1 MKLPYEKI
9 VNSESDTCSVAAE
22 FIKLLK
28 PGSIVSM
35 KGNLGAGKTFFVNC
49 VCNNLGIID
58 QTTSPSFSLV
68 NIYEGKYR
76 IYHFDFYRIKKLEE
90 LYDIGFEDYLNDE
103 NSIIFIEWAELWSE
117 ILPENYLIVEINN
130 VDEKENGKRIIKIYE
145 NEK

>member
-9 VNSESDTCSVAAE
+9 VDSEAETCAVAKE
-22 FIKLLK
+22 FIEILA
-28 PGSIVSM
+28 PRSIVAL

-49 VCNNLGIID
+49 ICNYLGID
-58 QTTSPSFSLV
+58 KTSSPSFSLV
-68 NIYEGKYR
+68 NIYEGKHR

-103 NSIIFIEWAELWSE
+103 NAIVFIEWADLWNE
-117 ILPENYLIVEINN
+117 ILPENYFVVELNYFP
-130 VDEKENGKRIIKIYE
+130 EKENGKRIIKIYE